1 MLRRMAAYCRVST
14 DKEEQLSSLENQ
26 REFFAQYAKKQGDIL
41 VKLYA
46 DEGISG
52 KSMNKRDAFLQ
63 MLEDS
68 KTGRFDYVAVKD
80 VSRFARNTS
89 DFLYGIRRLKENG
102 VDVIFISGNQTVI
115 GESEFVLTIFAAL
128 AQEESA
134 NLSKRVIFGKRQN
147 AKKGRVP
154 NCVYGYDKID
164 TFTMSVNQ
172 AESSIVKLIYKWYI
186 EGEGSRRIAIKLN
199 EMGIPTKR
207 NAKWISKSVRRIL
220 QNPIYAGRIVN
231 NKTVTKDF
239 LSGTR
244 QDLPEDEWYIHER
257 PELRIISDADFA
269 LVQKKIAERQEQ
281 YRNDNPGNR
290 YSGRHIFSNL
300 IKCGECGKSFAAK
313 VYKWKNSYVRYR
325 CCVHNNNGNAHC
337 ENSVTID
344 EQELL
349 NEIKKYL
356 LSVVEDKESF
366 ADKLIQQYQKENQ
379 DADTAQLVKAK
390 DNLMRRRMKFKEMY
404 AEGLLDMAELKK
416 EYASIDDGLKSIEA
430 ELENF
435 RDTQERIDNIDS
447 IAANIEKILISSEFN
462 NDDMRSIIEKIVVY
476 PDKSVE
482 VFMK

>member
-1 MLRRMAAYCRVST
+1 MNKRMAAYCRVST
-14 DKEEQLSSLENQ
+14 DKEEQISSLENQ
-26 REFFAQYAKKQGDIL
+26 REFFEQYAGKQGDTL

-68 KTGRFDYVAVKD
+68 EKCLFDYVAVKD

-154 NCVYGYDKID
+154 NCVYGYDKTG
-164 TFTMSVNQ
+164 TFTMDINPE
-172 AESSIVKLIYKWYI
+172 ESGIVKLIYKWYI
-186 EGEGSRRIAIKLN
+186 DGDGSRRIAIRLN

-207 NAKWISKSVRRIL
+207 NAKWIPKSVRRIL
-220 QNPIYAGRIVN
+220 QNPVYTGRIVN

-244 QDLPEDEWYIHER
+244 QNLPEEDWYVHER
-257 PELRIISDADFA
+257 PELRIISDGDFA
-269 LVQKKIAERQEQ
+269 LVQKKIAARQEQ
-281 YRNDNPGNR
+281 YRNENHGGR
-290 YSGRHIFSNL
+290 YSGCHTFSNL
-300 IKCGECGKSFAAK
+300 IKCGECGKSFTAK

-325 CCVHNNNGNAHC
+325 CCVHNSNGNAHC
-337 ENSVTID
+337 TNSAAID

-349 NEIKKYL
+349 GEIKKYL
-356 LSVVEDKESF
+356 LSVIEDRESF
-366 ADKLIQQYQKENQ
+366 AEKLIQLYRKENQ
-379 DADTAQLVKAK
+379 DTDTAQLLKAK
-390 DNLMRRRMKFKEMY
+390 DNLMRRKVKFREMY

-416 EYASIDDGLKSIEA
+416 EYASIAGGLRSIEA
-430 ELENF
+430 ELGSSRAAREEV
-435 RDTQERIDNIDS
+435 DIASDIESILMDN
-447 IAANIEKILISSEFN
+447 EFS
-462 NDDMRSIIEKIVVY
+462 NDDMRSIIEKIIVY
-476 PDKSVE
+476 PDKSAE
-482 VFMK
+482 IFMK

>member
-1 MLRRMAAYCRVST
+1 MNRRMAAYCRVST
-14 DKEEQLSSLENQ
+14 DKEEQLSSFENQ
-26 REFFAQYAKKQGDIL
+26 REFFGQYARKQGDTL

-52 KSMNKRDAFLQ
+52 KSINKRDAFLQ

-68 KTGRFDYVAVKD
+68 ETGLFDYIAVKD

-89 DFLYGIRRLKENG
+89 DFLYGIRKLKENG

-154 NCVYGYDKID
+154 NCVYGYDKTG
-164 TFTMSVNQ
+164 TFTLSVNSS
-172 AESSIVKLIYKWYI
+172 ESSVVKLIYKWYI

-207 NAKWISKSVRRIL
+207 NAKWIPKSVRRIL
-220 QNPIYAGRIVN
+220 QNPIYTGRIVN

-257 PELRIISDADFA
+257 PELRIVSDEDFA
-269 LVQKKIAERQEQ
+269 LVQGKITERQER
-281 YRNDNPGNR
+281 YKNDNPGNR

-300 IKCGECGKSFAAK
+300 IKCGECGKSFTAK

-325 CCVHNNNGNAHC
+325 CCIHNNNGNAHC
-337 ENSVTID
+337 ANNVTID

-349 NEIKKYL
+349 DEVKKYL
-356 LSVVEDKESF
+356 LSIIGDRKLF
-366 ADKLIQQYQKENQ
+366 ADKLMQQYLKENR
-379 DADTAQLVKAK
+379 DIDTTQLLKAK
-390 DNLMRRRMKFKEMY
+390 DNLIRRKTKFKEMY
-404 AEGLLDMAELKK
+404 AEGLIDMPELKK
-416 EYASIDDGLKSIEA
+416 EFANIDDGLKSIES
-430 ELENF
+430 EIESF
-435 RDTQERIDNIDS
+435 GETQERFDKIDVG
-447 IAANIEKILISSEFN
+447 NIEKTLMSNEFT

>member
-1 MLRRMAAYCRVST
+1 MNRRAAAYCRVST
-14 DKEEQLSSLENQ
+14 DKEEQLSSFENQ
-26 REFFAQYAKKQGDIL
+26 QEFFGQYAEKQGDRL
-41 VKLYA
+41 VKIYA

-52 KSMNKRDAFLQ
+52 KNMSKRDAFLQ

-68 KTGRFDYVAVKD
+68 QKGLFDYVAVKD

-102 VDVIFISGNQTVI
+102 VDVVFVSGNHTVI

-154 NCVYGYDKID
+154 NCVYGYDKTG
-164 TFTMSVNQ
+164 TFTMDINPE
-172 AESSIVKLIYKWYI
+172 ESSIVRLIYKWYI
-186 EGEGSRRIAIKLN
+186 EGDGSRRIAIKLN

-207 NAKWISKSVRRIL
+207 NAKWIPKSVRRIL
-220 QNPIYAGRIVN
+220 QNPVYTGRLVN

-244 QDLPEDEWYIHER
+244 QELPEEDWYIHER
-257 PELRIISDADFA
+257 PELRIINDEDFA
-269 LVQKKIAERQEQ
+269 IVQRKIAERQEQ

-290 YSGRHIFSNL
+290 YSGRHVFSNL
-300 IKCGECGKSFAAK
+300 IQCGECSRSFTAK
-313 VYKWKNSYVRYR
+313 VYKCKKPYVRYR
-325 CCVHNNNGNAHC
+325 CCIHNNNGNAHC
-337 ENSVTID
+337 KNSVTVD
-344 EQELL
+344 ERELL
-349 NEIKKYL
+349 DEIKKYL
-356 LSVVEDKESF
+356 LSVIEDRKSF
-366 ADKLIQQYQKENQ
+366 ADRLIQQYQTENRNV
-379 DADTAQLVKAK
+379 DTAQLLKAK
-390 DNLMRRRMKFKEMY
+390 NHLLKRRTKFKEMY
-404 AEGLLDMAELKK
+404 AEGLLDIAELKK
-416 EYASIDDGLKSIEA
+416 EYANIDEGLKSIET
-430 ELENF
+430 ELECL
-435 RDTQERIDNIDS
+435 RETQERTGNIDS
-447 IAANIEKILISSEFN
+447 IAANIEKILMSNEFG